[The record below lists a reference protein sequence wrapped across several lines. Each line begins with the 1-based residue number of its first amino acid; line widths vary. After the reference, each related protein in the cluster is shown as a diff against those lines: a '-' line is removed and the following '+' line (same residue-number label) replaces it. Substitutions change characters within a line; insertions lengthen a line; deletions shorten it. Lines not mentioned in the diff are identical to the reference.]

1 MCSMCYNSSW
11 QAYFWNVVLVVM
23 TMALFSPTTMA
34 NLEGDL
40 TLRPDPK
47 GEPTTVDIS
56 IRVIDLDEIN
66 GANQNFTA
74 NVAVMAEWKD
84 KRLAGGGGRRSM
96 NLKEI
101 WHPMLQIMN
110 QQRVV
115 KTFPEMAQVEPDGTV
130 RVIQRYWG
138 QFSNPLLLHDFP
150 FDHHPFKIQ
159 VVSMVGG
166 KDEIKLV
173 SINSGKYSSG
183 MADQLSLPD
192 WKITSW
198 SMNSNSYAI
207 SNDLN
212 TLLGVNFN
220 FKAER
225 NIGYYT
231 VKVFLP
237 LLLIVIMSWIVFWI
251 HPSESGSQISVSITS
266 MLTLIAYRFALGSS
280 LPKVSY
286 LTQMDWFIL
295 IATLLVFFAL
305 IESVTTSRLVKM
317 NKEALAFKIDR
328 RCRIIFPMMFV
339 LGCGFS
345 YWL

>member
-1 MCSMCYNSSW
+1 MCCKSSW
-11 QAYFWNVVLVVM
+11 QTYFRRVIIVVM
-23 TMALFSPTTMA
+23 TMALLCPTAMA
-34 NLEGDL
+34 SFEGDL
-40 TLRPDPK
+40 TLRPEPR
-47 GEPTTVDIS
+47 GAPTTVNIS
-56 IRVIDLDEIN
+56 IRMIDLDEIN

-74 NVAVMAEWKD
+74 NVAVMAEWQD
-84 KRLAGGGGRRSM
+84 KRLAGGRGRRSVKL
-96 NLKEI
+96 NEI
-101 WHPMLQIMN
+101 WHPMLQVMN

-150 FDHHPFKIQ
+150 FDQHQFSVQ
-159 VVSMVGG
+159 LASMTGG
-166 KDEIKLV
+166 EDEIKLV

-183 MADQLSLPD
+183 MADKLSLPD
-192 WKITSW
+192 WKITNW
-198 SMNSNSYAI
+198 GVNSNSVAI

-212 TLLGVNFN
+212 ALAGVNFS
-220 FKAER
+220 FKAQR
-225 NIGYYT
+225 NIGYYIA
-231 VKVFLP
+231 KVFFP
-237 LLLIVIMSWIVFWI
+237 LLLIVMMSWIVFWI

-280 LPKVSY
+280 LPAVSY
-286 LTQMDWFIL
+286 LTKMDWFIL
-295 IATLLVFFAL
+295 IATLLVFLAL

-317 NKEALAFKIDR
+317 NKEALASKIDC

-345 YWL
+345 YGL